1 MTMFST
7 GAFLS
12 PYPGAIWAFPHLNSS
27 LAAVSRKNPSFRIS
41 DILDVQNPSLSF
53 PMYKLTDPLPGG
65 AGCRTQSALG
75 PLQAFCTSKR
85 VHSFVSDSPRSSEQ
99 RPPKQLKFGIS
110 AILSEEFG
118 KKSDEKGEC
127 FYNSV
132 ENKQLFYAIDK
143 VYYILISFLT
153 MNCKLTN
160 LIFVFFVVLIFVLS
174 FFRRQIAG
182 SLSRGWFLWV

>member
-127 FYNSV
+127 FY
-132 ENKQLFYAIDK
+132 K

-160 LIFVFFVVLIFVLS
+160 LIFVFFVVLIFFPS

>member
-1 MTMFST
+1 MFTTSC
-7 GAFLS
+7 GGFLS

-53 PMYKLTDPLPGG
+53 PMYKLTDAPGSG

-85 VHSFVSDSPRSSEQ
+85 VHSFVSDSPRNCEP

-118 KKSDEKGEC
+118 KKSNEKGEL
-127 FYNSV
+127 SSLIQV
-132 ENKQLFYAIDK
+132 
-143 VYYILISFLT
+143 VYIKEPFGFICLEYQGSFT
-153 MNCKLTN
+153 YYKEG
-160 LIFVFFVVLIFVLS
+160 I
-174 FFRRQIAG
+174 FFRISKQRI
-182 SLSRGWFLWV
+182 RRFC